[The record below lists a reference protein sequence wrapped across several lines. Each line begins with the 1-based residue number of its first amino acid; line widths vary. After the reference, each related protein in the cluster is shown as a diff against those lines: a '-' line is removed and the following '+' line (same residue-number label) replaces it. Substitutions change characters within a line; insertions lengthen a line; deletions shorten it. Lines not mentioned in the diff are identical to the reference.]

1 MFFKIFT
8 ALIFFIMLS
17 ATAKPAFAS
26 TGGSIR
32 VFVDQQELM
41 FNSPPIIIRERV
53 FVPMRAIFET
63 LGASVEWLP
72 ENQSIIARHRGRT
85 VIFRIMSMLVDNNG
99 RLEQID
105 ASPRII
111 RGRTFVPIRFVSQA
125 LGADVEWNADTRMV
139 HITRS
144 TAAIPPPL
152 TTPARVLSVV
162 NSNTITVDI
171 EGKTETVRLIGVG
184 IPQRERPNRADIPF
198 GPENL
203 GFIKETIENEPVW
216 LQFDMFKGRDAN
228 GDLFAFVW
236 TQRPRDGSPETIR
249 AQVLNLILLA
259 RGYAVYD
266 FETSGLLYM
275 GKLIRAEREAKMAGI
290 NIWSEYSP
298 DPVHNRILMVLSINH
313 TAEYILL
320 KNNNTL
326 DIDIS
331 GWTIFSANFSERF
344 VFPQGTVI
352 PVGESFK
359 VTSGVNAHTQNG
371 RFVWTTENVWG
382 DGGAQARIYN
392 TEGLQAGGLISV
404 GW

>member
-1 MFFKIFT
+1 
-8 ALIFFIMLS
+8 
-17 ATAKPAFAS
+17 
-26 TGGSIR
+26 
-32 VFVDQQELM
+32 
-41 FNSPPIIIRERV
+41 
-53 FVPMRAIFET
+53 MRAIFET

-203 GFIKETIENEPVW
+203 GFIKETIESEPVW